1 MNRSIHEEEL
11 SSISMLRAPLKPDIS
26 CGVIGLCQIL
36 MNRAVTELLLK
47 KKKKNAA
54 TGFQE
59 SDSLLSTNC
68 KVQRRTIWY
77 SQLTLKQPVGRFG
90 RENNLMAQR
99 KLMCTLKSRH
109 VLPCYYN
116 QLNCHSKS
124 ESRSLATINDRLRLH
139 TTIKSTVLYSETLCA
154 WIMEGVD
161 GVV

>member
-26 CGVIGLCQIL
+26 CGVIGLSQIL

-68 KVQRRTIWY
+68 KVQRRTI
-77 SQLTLKQPVGRFG
+77 
-90 RENNLMAQR
+90 
-99 KLMCTLKSRH
+99 
-109 VLPCYYN
+109 
-116 QLNCHSKS
+116 
-124 ESRSLATINDRLRLH
+124 
-139 TTIKSTVLYSETLCA
+139 
-154 WIMEGVD
+154 
-161 GVV
+161 